1 MFAALLVP
9 TQTGTV
15 AQFLATVCERTDV
28 LSLRLAGMSP
38 FFKVSNALPLSV
50 N

>member
-1 MFAALLVP
+1 VFAALLVP

-38 FFKVSNALPLSV
+38 FFKISNALELPV

>member
-9 TQTGTV
+9 TQTATV
-15 AQFLATVCERTDV
+15 VKLLATVFEMTGV

-38 FFKVSNALPLSV
+38 PSKISNALPLSV

>member
-9 TQTGTV
+9 TQTATG

-38 FFKVSNALPLSV
+38 PFKISNALPLSV